1 MTSARPEMPPAA
13 GVAATYK
20 ARDVEGFL
28 DIYFY
33 RPLGYVLARLFAV
46 LRFTPSMVSLLGAS
60 IGLVAGHLYYY
71 ADLRLNLLGMAL
83 HVLTNTLDNADGQLA
98 RLTKRG
104 SLGGAIMDGFADYI
118 VFLGI
123 YVHLAL
129 RFLAEGGTAA
139 VWLLVLAA
147 GLSHAVQSMMIDH
160 YRNAY
165 LQFVAGKQSA
175 DANSSDAVRAA
186 YEAASWRDI
195 WKKLGLRNYLNYT
208 RQQEALA
215 PALLKLRL
223 AVSGGRAP
231 SWFAAEFRAR
241 CFGLVKWCNLLAT
254 NARML
259 ILFACLLLGRPI
271 WYLVIELT
279 ALNLLLLFV
288 LVRHG
293 RIFCTLVEM
302 VTATRLRPSD
312 GQNAV

>member
-1 MTSARPEMPPAA
+1 MTTARVDPPQAG

-33 RPLGYVLARLFAV
+33 RPLGYIFARLFAA
-46 LRFTPSMVSLLGAS
+46 LHFTPSMVSLLGAS
-60 IGLVAGHLYYY
+60 IGLGAGHLYYY
-71 ADLRLNLLGMAL
+71 TDLRLNLLGMTL
-83 HVLTNTLDNADGQLA
+83 HILTNTLDNADGQLA
-98 RLTKRG
+98 RLTNRG
-104 SLGGAIMDGFADYI
+104 SLAGAIMDGFADYV

-129 RFLAEGGTAA
+129 RFMAEGGTSA
-139 VWLLVLAA
+139 VWLLVLVA

-175 DANSSDAVRAA
+175 DANSSETVRVA
-186 YEAASWRDI
+186 YEAVSWRDLA
-195 WKKLGLRNYLNYT
+195 KKLGLRNYLNYT

-223 AVSGGRAP
+223 AVADGRAP
-231 SWFAAEFRAR
+231 GWFGAEFRAR
-241 CFGLVKWCNLLAT
+241 SYGLVKWCNLLAT

-259 ILFACLLLGRPI
+259 ILFACLLLGQPI
-271 WYLVIELT
+271 WYLVVELT
-279 ALNLLLLFV
+279 ALNVLLLYLRRQHEAIFQSL
-288 LVRHG
+288 LVRLQG
-293 RIFCTLVEM
+293 AR
-302 VTATRLRPSD
+302 
-312 GQNAV
+312 